1 LSIFNGRLNT
11 TIKDKRQKEKDKS
24 GRINK
29 ALDKSLKKK
38 QEQIQDKN
46 GREKE

>member
-1 LSIFNGRLNT
+1 MKC
-11 TIKDKRQKEKDKS
+11 KDKRQKEKDKS

-29 ALDKSLKKK
+29 AEDKSLKKK